1 MMQHKLDVVIGESFL
16 CSDSTCVL
24 SYNANR
30 DKRFQ
35 TFVANRIAAIHEGSR
50 ASHWKYVDT
59 GPTRQITRQEG
70 CQLKSCVAAN
80 SGFVALTFCG
90 RKNRLWPEQQT
101 VVRDILEDDP
111 EVKKEAKTAFVT
123 TQADGKNDVWRRI
136 ISYFSSWFHLKKF
149 IAWILRYRLKLL
161 QSCRRRKEGVVNKAS
176 SKSYGSHEMRR
187 KRGATH
193 QWQNESRLAS

>member
-16 CSDSTCVL
+16 CSGSTCVL

-111 EVKKEAKTAFVT
+111 EVTKEAKTAFVT
-123 TQADGKNDVWRRI
+123 TQADDKNDVWRRI

-161 QSCRRRKEGVVNKAS
+161 QSCR
-176 SKSYGSHEMRR
+176 
-187 KRGATH
+187 
-193 QWQNESRLAS
+193 